1 MATVGTG
8 SSRAH
13 DNEVE
18 TMKTTTMALAW
29 LCMAGAALA
38 GAAQAAT
45 LGERVAS
52 QAQVGEGVQAVGLD
66 SFANVSIAFPA
77 GVTGLPNVTY
87 QTLPGYRPMTLDLF
101 LPPESFSKAGPRPW
115 VMYVH
120 GGGWVMGGPRRSG
133 AYSDWPKV
141 LASLA
146 AEGYV
151 VASVGYRFS
160 REAPFPAAIQDVKAA
175 IRWLRVNAA
184 RYNLDPAR
192 GMTWGQSAGGHLAAL
207 AAVSCGVAT
216 LEPPPRVVPVAR
228 NVETAPSSP
237 EGADQV
243 SDCVQG
249 AVVWY
254 GLYDLEAAY
263 ARASEGTSAPPDIMN
278 LFLACKDAPCAADR
292 LRDASPV
299 SYVDPKDPPV
309 FLMHGMDDQTVSVD
323 QTARFHAALQ
333 AAGVPTQKVIVPEV
347 GHSWIGKTPESTRDT
362 SREALRRSIDFIEAT
377 IGDASSK
384 R

>member
-1 MATVGTG
+1 
-8 SSRAH
+8 
-13 DNEVE
+13 
-18 TMKTTTMALAW
+18 MKTMMALAW
-29 LCMAGAALA
+29 LCIAGAPLA
-38 GAAQAAT
+38 GTAQAASV
-45 LGERVAS
+45 GERIAS
-52 QAQVGEGVQAVGLD
+52 QADVGEGVQAVGLD
-66 SFANVSIAFPA
+66 SFANVSLAFPG

-175 IRWLRVNAA
+175 IRWLRVNAVK
-184 RYNLDPAR
+184 YNLDPAR

-207 AAVSCGVAT
+207 AAVTCGVPA

-228 NVETAPSSP
+228 NVETSPSSP
-237 EGADQV
+237 EGADEV

-249 AVVWY
+249 AVAWY
-254 GLYDLEAAY
+254 GMYDLETAY
-263 ARASEGTSAPPDIMN
+263 AQTTGSTSAPPNIMN
-278 LFLACKDAPCAADR
+278 LFLACQDAPCPADR
-292 LRDASPV
+292 LRAASPT
-299 SYVDPKDPPV
+299 SYVDAKDPPI
-309 FLMHGMDDQTVSVD
+309 FLMHGTDDQTVSVD
-323 QTARFHAALQ
+323 QTTRFHAALQ
-333 AAGVPTQKVIVPEV
+333 AAGVPTKMVVVPGV

-362 SREALRRSIDFIEAT
+362 SKGALQQSIDFIEST
-377 IGDASSK
+377 IGDATTK